1 MAITDEDG
9 RLATAEVDFECIE
22 SGCEGDIKF
31 KLIEAMD
38 NSFQALCPLCHKSYQ
53 FDKDLRDKLSRLC
66 EMIIAIRKA
75 EDILGNCNVSITV
88 PGKTVKVPYALLLT
102 RLNTMITL
110 QLGDSKVDF
119 HFRVE
124 PSSPQTFR

>member
-1 MAITDEDG
+1 MAINDEDG

-22 SGCEGDIKF
+22 SGCEGDVKF

-38 NSFQALCPLCHKSYQ
+38 NSFQALCPTCHKSYQ
-53 FDKDLRDKLSRLC
+53 FDKDLRDKLIRLC

-75 EDILGNCNVSITV
+75 EDILGNCNVSINV

-102 RLNTMITL
+102 RLNTMVTL
-110 QLGDSKVDF
+110 QLGGNKVDF